1 MVNINIGIQKVN
13 VIDMGYNKYLEYLK
27 GRGYNRE
34 QICID
39 ETYTDIITTRSLA
52 KGAVGTIV
60 DIRCP
65 SRYKMI
71 IVGSSQLPEGYDID
85 NASSLMV
92 RLANSEN
99 IEIDPDVRIKIL
111 KEKVS
116 QAILL
121 VDTMLYKDISATEYI
136 KTEYTKISEI
146 KTKSFDKRYIF
157 GKGIEINGDE
167 HLKIDVI
174 QPNIGIDV
182 KNIKLSLNLD
192 LWEQE

>member
-27 GRGYNRE
+27 SRGYNRE

-39 ETYTDIITTRSLA
+39 ETYTDIISTRSLA
-52 KGAVGTIV
+52 KSATGTV
-60 DIRCP
+60 LDMRCP

-71 IVGSSQLPEGYDID
+71 IVGGSQLPEGYDID
-85 NASSLMV
+85 NASSLTV
-92 RLANSEN
+92 RFADSDNV
-99 IEIDPDVRIKIL
+99 EIDPDIRIRIF

-116 QAILL
+116 QAISLI
-121 VDTMLYKDISATEYI
+121 DTMLYKDISAIDYM
-136 KTEYTKISEI
+136 KNSQN
-146 KTKSFDKRYIF
+146 KTKSLDKRYIF
-157 GKGIEINGDE
+157 GKGVEINGEE
-167 HLKIDVI
+167 HLRMDVV
-174 QPNIGIDV
+174 QPNIGIDA